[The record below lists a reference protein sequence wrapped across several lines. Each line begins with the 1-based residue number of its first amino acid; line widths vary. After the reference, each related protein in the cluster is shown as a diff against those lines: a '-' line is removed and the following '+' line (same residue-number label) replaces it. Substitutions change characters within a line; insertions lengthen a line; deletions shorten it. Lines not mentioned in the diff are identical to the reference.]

1 MFIISLKYKKPLA
14 EVDAHLPAHGEYV
27 KSQYAAGNFLLSG
40 RKIPRTGGIIL
51 SSVKTREALQAI
63 IEQDPFYRHQI
74 ADYDV
79 VEFSPTMAGA
89 GLELLIDK

>member
-14 EVDAHLPAHGEYV
+14 EVDAHLPAHAEYL
-27 KSQYAAGNFLLSG
+27 KSQYSAGNFLLSG
-40 RKIPRTGGIIL
+40 RKVPRTGGIIL
-51 SSVKTREALQAI
+51 SSVKTKETLKAI

-79 VEFSPTMAGA
+79 IEFSPTMAGA
-89 GLELLIDK
+89 GLEFLVKE